1 MDRAQHL
8 RPASPSEGHPNV
20 TKTSSRARDVFT
32 GTAEALIAAG
42 LITPG
47 ELKPQKGR
55 PDGCTAFLAGGE
67 PCPPSRRAWRE
78 PGYRAIRV
86 LDDGTYRLEVTV
98 SKEVQAWRRK
108 QEEAAEH
115 EAEQERINKE
125 VAENGHKYRN
135 WTLRHEFSGSSE
147 TWEGTKAQLQ
157 AQGIGV
163 GLAFPGEPGG
173 PEELRCK
180 CPLGFGVRV
189 YLSCYD
195 RAKAA
200 AGVYMAQSFYLP
212 RCDEPKQYAAH
223 APGVL
228 REVWTPAGWFNS
240 DHYSGTA
247 DALIAAGLVP
257 DFNLFP
263 GQPGRNKVQAS
274 YRRDWTPATT
284 ANGQDW
290 GATIYKRGKGGQYTV
305 EVPVSQEEE
314 QRRGSLWQTCDD
326 ENKQKERAIA
336 DERRKLRQLASGTEM
351 SVEKFRAKC
360 AWAAE
365 MWIGE
370 LQRVFAKADGVLRFD
385 IPEDSELSDEL
396 AEAFQTIRE
405 AVQTADVT
413 RDKKLEAEVH
423 KRLKLTAAQNDKGL
437 QSLLHSAKHLRLVHS
452 APDGQ

>member
-1 MDRAQHL
+1 M
-8 RPASPSEGHPNV
+8 

-32 GTAEALIAAG
+32 GTADALVAAG

-78 PGYRAIRV
+78 PGYRAIRL

-108 QEEAAEH
+108 QAAAAEH
-115 EAEQERINKE
+115 EAEQDRINKE
-125 VAENGHKYRN
+125 VAEEGHKYRN
-135 WTLRHEFSGSSE
+135 WALRHDFGGYAE

-157 AQGIGV
+157 AHGIGV
-163 GLAFPGEPGG
+163 GLKFPGEPGA
-173 PEELRCK
+173 PEELQCK
-180 CPLGFGVRV
+180 CPLGFAVRV
-189 YLSCYD
+189 FRSSCD
-195 RAKAA
+195 RAKTA
-200 AGVYMAQSFYLP
+200 AGIYIAQSFYLP
-212 RCDEPKQYAAH
+212 RCKEPKQYVAH
-223 APGVL
+223 APGVM
-228 REVWTPAGWFNS
+228 REVSTAAGWLSS
-240 DHYSGTA
+240 DLYYGTA
-247 DALIAAGLVP
+247 NALIAAGLVP
-257 DFNLFP
+257 DFDLFP

-274 YRRDWTPATT
+274 YRKDWTPATT
-284 ANGQDW
+284 SNGQEW
-290 GATIYKRGKGGQYTV
+290 GATICKRGKGGQYSV

-314 QRRGSLWQTCDD
+314 QRRRSLRKSRDD
-326 ENKQKERAIA
+326 ENQQKERAIA
-336 DERRKLRQLASGTEM
+336 DERRKLRQLANGTEM
-351 SVEKFRAKC
+351 SVEKFRENC
-360 AWAAE
+360 AWATE
-365 MWIGE
+365 VWIGE
-370 LQRVFAKADGVLRFD
+370 LRRVFAKADGVLRFD

-413 RDKKLEAEVH
+413 HDKKLEAEVH

-437 QSLLHSAKHLRLVHS
+437 QSLLHSTKHLRLVHS